1 MYCFEKALLLGRW
14 DRTYVEFDRL
24 VTIIDTVIMNKFKT
38 YKGAEIK
45 KDKYLKVI
53 LD

>member
-1 MYCFEKALLLGRW
+1 MFCLERALTLGRW
-14 DRTYVEFDRL
+14 DRTFVDFERL
-24 VTIIDTVIMNKFKT
+24 VDIIDTVIKHKFRT
-38 YKGAEIK
+38 YRGGEIK

>member
-1 MYCFEKALLLGRW
+1 MYCLERALLLGRW
-14 DRTYVEFDRL
+14 DRSYVEFDRL
-24 VTIIDTVIMNKFKT
+24 VSIIDGVIRNKFKT
-38 YKGAEIK
+38 YTGAEIK